1 MNLSKLF
8 EELGKTIIGGLGD
21 AAKLAWGFI
30 SEQTKNLFGKE
41 GALSMDNIIQMG
53 AMYGLAEALADDDGT
68 KKNVRDLKKA
78 YDKILPAFVEA
89 KIKQGTL
96 EQTALADLRNYLT
109 YGVKTREYT
118 EEDAAAGNIPADKKV
133 GDRFAEKVAPGERDA
148 GILAWT
154 GQQPQYEV
162 DEQGH
167 LVMQINEAGQ
177 QVPKT
182 VRTGFPGESERLRTE
197 ERLQSQKDR
206 EAYAR
211 GTSDIYDP
219 AAGTVQNV
227 GKGFREFEEASSPYL
242 DASQAQQAASFQS
255 LLASQ
260 DPSKLSGS
268 EMANVERGL
277 GRMGIGVGR
286 TAEMDKYKAAM
297 TFGDALAQK
306 QQRLAQ
312 ALGQTASVVPS
323 LKGGYNPGILS
334 GQAGVANLPTP
345 AGQVTGF
352 GTSAATGMGAATGM
366 VDKSGGWGG
375 EDYLRNTLFNVDERT
390 GGGK

>member
-1 MNLSKLF
+1 MNLGEKLA
-8 EELGKTIIGGLGD
+8 ELTKTVLGGLTD
-21 AAKLAWGFI
+21 AGKAAWKFI
-30 SEQTKNLFGKE
+30 SEQATGIFGKE
-41 GALSMDNIIQMG
+41 GALSVDNLVQMG

-68 KKNVRDLKKA
+68 KKNVRDLKEA
-78 YDKILPAFVEA
+78 YDKILPAFVDA
-89 KIKQGTL
+89 KIKQGKL
-96 EQTALADLRNYLT
+96 EQTALSDLRNYLT

-118 EEDAAAGNIPADKKV
+118 KEDEAAGKIPANKKV
-133 GDRFAEKVAPGERDA
+133 GDKFAEKVAPGERDA

-162 DEQGH
+162 DDQGQ
-167 LVMQINEAGQ
+167 LVMHINEAGQ

-182 VRTGFPGESERLRTE
+182 VRTGFPGESELLRTE

-211 GTSDIYDP
+211 GQSHIYDP
-219 AAGTVQNV
+219 TVGTVQNV
-227 GKGFREFEEASSPYL
+227 GKGFRAFEEAAAPHL
-242 DASQAQQAASFQS
+242 DATQTQQAASLQS

-268 EMANVERGL
+268 EMANIERGL
-277 GRMGIGVGR
+277 GRMGLGVGR
-286 TAEMDKYKAAM
+286 TSNMDVIGASHQ
-297 TFGDALAQK
+297 FGDALAQK

-312 ALGQTASVVPS
+312 ALAQTAPVAASFKS
-323 LKGGYNPGILS
+323 GYNPGVLS

-345 AGQVTGF
+345 SGQVTGF

-375 EDYLRNTLFNVDERT
+375 EDYLRNTLFSADERT